1 MPNPIVLK
9 DALGADVT
17 FNYMK
22 TATNGMLT
30 YSTSGSLLDRKILT
44 LQIVEGPKVNR
55 VRYKITVPRVCEGT
69 DNCSVT
75 QVSYTEISSGD
86 FSVFRA
92 GQSATREDLVALNAS
107 LASNATLKSLVVEAF
122 RPS

>member
-1 MPNPIVLK
+1 MPDPIVLQ

-22 TATNGMLT
+22 TASNGMLT
-30 YSTSGSLLDRKILT
+30 FCTSGSLLDRKILT
-44 LQIVEGPKVNR
+44 LQITEGPKVNR

-69 DNCSVT
+69 DDCSVT

-92 GQSATREDLVALNAS
+92 GRAETRDDLVTLNAS
-107 LASNATLKSLVVEAF
+107 LASNAVLRNLVVEAF
-122 RPS
+122 RPA